1 MFNCSTCGNTSFSS
15 ISFLRGR
22 TVDSS
27 HQARLKVNTGDVW
40 VCWAP
45 LSCFETQELPL
56 NWEDPPSRLSRPLS
70 SRRCLQ
76 EARTEVK
83 LRRLKEDKL
92 WVILQSFVNMH
103 MDVLVLLALNALLA
117 FFALHVFLVLIYR
130 SNSRLYHQEFW
141 YFVAVRH
148 KSLQAWKCHQSETS
162 IDWVQNVLIHLCLQ
176 AQSDPIEQDHPRW
189 I

>member
-1 MFNCSTCGNTSFSS
+1 M
-15 ISFLRGR
+15 
-22 TVDSS
+22 
-27 HQARLKVNTGDVW
+27 
-40 VCWAP
+40 CWAP

-130 SNSRLYHQEFW
+130 SNSRLYHQEF
-141 YFVAVRH
+141 
-148 KSLQAWKCHQSETS
+148 
-162 IDWVQNVLIHLCLQ
+162 
-176 AQSDPIEQDHPRW
+176 
-189 I
+189 